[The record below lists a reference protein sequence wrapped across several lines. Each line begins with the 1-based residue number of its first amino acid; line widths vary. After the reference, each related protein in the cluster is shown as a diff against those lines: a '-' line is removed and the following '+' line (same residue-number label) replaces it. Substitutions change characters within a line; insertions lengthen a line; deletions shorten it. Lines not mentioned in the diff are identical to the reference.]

1 MGSNLTPRHSHPFV
15 SDVCRHRSDV
25 RCCIAQSFDVGG
37 ASRTPSSARSA
48 RTTRSNWASNVA
60 FSHSQPVKSA
70 ASRDLTSSDSV
81 GSVFPSQS
89 TVWRDHK
96 WGENW
101 AKGPGGCRRSPNGS
115 PQSQAITRT
124 TGMAVAVRSCWRW
137 VRAEPT
143 SRLRRR
149 SMRRIPCDRLL
160 STPARSAYW
169 GFLPN
174 PPQRNTSAR
183 ASAARRRRRHHALD
197 PADGRCPARARRAGD
212 RAARAV
218 APTRRPR
225 CCGH

>member
-1 MGSNLTPRHSHPFV
+1 MASSGGLATSPGTWALSSIYVPTTS
-15 SDVCRHRSDV
+15 V
-25 RCCIAQSFDVGG
+25 RIHLAHM
-37 ASRTPSSARSA
+37 AKT
-48 RTTRSNWASNVA
+48 
-60 FSHSQPVKSA
+60 
-70 ASRDLTSSDSV
+70 DSV

-89 TVWRDHK
+89 TVWRDHG
-96 WGENW
+96 WGEHW

-124 TGMAVAVRSCWRW
+124 TGLAVAVRSCWRC
-137 VRAEPT
+137 VRAKPT

-149 SMRRIPCDRLL
+149 STRRIPGDRLL
-160 STPARSAYW
+160 STPARSASW

-174 PPQRNTSAR
+174 PPKRYSSAR
-183 ASAARRRRRHHALD
+183 ASAARRRRRHHAARSS
-197 PADGRCPARARRAGD
+197 ADGRGPARARRAGD